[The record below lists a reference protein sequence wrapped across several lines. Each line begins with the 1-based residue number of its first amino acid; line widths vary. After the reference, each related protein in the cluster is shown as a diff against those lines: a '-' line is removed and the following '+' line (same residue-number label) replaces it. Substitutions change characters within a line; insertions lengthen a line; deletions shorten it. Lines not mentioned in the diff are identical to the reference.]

1 MFCGLIDEVKN
12 EWGNYVLHNF
22 PICIKDVKSDGQKQ
36 ISITYKCIQ
45 ISAST
50 WDITDFKRHYL

>member
-22 PICIKDVKSDGQKQ
+22 PICIKDVKPERQKQ
-36 ISITYKCIQ
+36 ILISYQCTQ

-50 WDITDFKRHYL
+50 WDITDFKRHCL

>member
-22 PICIKDVKSDGQKQ
+22 PICIKDVKPERQKQ
-36 ISITYKCIQ
+36 ISYQCTQ